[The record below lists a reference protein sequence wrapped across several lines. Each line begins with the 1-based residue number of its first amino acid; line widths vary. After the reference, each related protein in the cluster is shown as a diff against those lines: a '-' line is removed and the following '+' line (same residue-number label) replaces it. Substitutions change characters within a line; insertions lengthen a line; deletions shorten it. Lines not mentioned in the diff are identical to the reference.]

1 MYFMIFLFMCIM
13 VYISTFYAIHFHNKL
28 NSASN
33 YKALYNQA
41 LGNIEMLEKRISQLN
56 KNWHNLSYRD
66 KYLLEIQKH
75 KKATEHCRK
84 LALENKELN
93 RKISHDQ
100 ISIEIL
106 DSKNQELIDKLEY
119 NKNQLEMLIE
129 RHNNSVTVTHGIL
142 KAAAYQLRHSRYLRD
157 LHFNKWKR
165 AELQCKGAN
174 EHIRMLSRINAH
186 KIKTLISMYENSAKS
201 ICCSEYEGL
210 HEFD

>member
-13 VYISTFYAIHFHNKL
+13 VYISTFYAIHFRNKL

-41 LGNIEMLEKRISQLN
+41 LGNIEMLEKSISQLI
-56 KNWHNLSYRD
+56 KNWHNVSYRD

-75 KKATEHCRK
+75 KKATQHCRK
-84 LALENKELN
+84 LALENQDLH
-93 RKISHDQ
+93 R
-100 ISIEIL
+100 
-106 DSKNQELIDKLEY
+106 KLEY

-129 RHNNSVTVTHGIL
+129 RHNDSVNSTHGVL
-142 KAAAYQLRHSRYLRD
+142 KVASYQFRYLRYLRD
-157 LHFNKWKR
+157 LYFNKWKR

-210 HEFD
+210 HEVD

>member
-1 MYFMIFLFMCIM
+1 MYFIILLFMCIM
-13 VYISTFYAIHFHNKL
+13 VYISTFYAIHFRNKL

-41 LGNIEMLEKRISQLN
+41 LGDISVLEKHISQLN
-56 KNWHNLSYRD
+56 KHWHNVSYRD

-84 LALENKELN
+84 LALENKEL
-93 RKISHDQ
+93 RD
-100 ISIEIL
+100 IL
-106 DSKNQELIDKLEY
+106 EH

-142 KAAAYQLRHSRYLRD
+142 KAAAYQFRHLRYLRD

-174 EHIRMLSRINAH
+174 EHIKMLSRIHAH
-186 KIKTLISMYENSAKS
+186 RIKTLIFMYENMYKNSGKSA
-201 ICCSEYEGL
+201 CCSEYEGL